1 MGKTR
6 LQTLQAELERTRALL
21 TAYTN
26 GTSAEAVA
34 EAKEVAA
41 CLHSRRL
48 EPFQHFESW
57 MTPTTLSNHVA
68 RLHWLIQTDN
78 SNS

>member
-1 MGKTR
+1 MDKTR

-34 EAKEVAA
+34 EAKEFAA
-41 CLHSRRL
+41 NLHSRLVTHKR
-48 EPFQHFESW
+48 FESC
-57 MTPTTLSNHVA
+57 MTPTMLSSHAA
-68 RLHWLIQTDN
+68 RLHWLIQTD
-78 SNS
+78 SSSS

>member
-1 MGKTR
+1 MDKTR

-41 CLHSRRL
+41 NLHSRLKPHER
-48 EPFQHFESW
+48 FESW
-57 MTPTTLSNHVA
+57 KTPTTLSNHAA

-78 SNS
+78 GNN